1 MDNRLFDLPEELVEL
16 VFEKVHRDR
25 YADVLAQLE
34 RESLRLLVRR
44 LIQDV
49 MEGAVQNVVH

>member
-1 MDNRLFDLPEELVEL
+1 MANRLFDLPEEIVEL